1 MARATQ
7 NLTWAP
13 RSSEIAVEATH
24 DTGGTA
30 DEGRHLI
37 FGFFALC
44 MPALADLA
52 AGKQALKNGDYAT
65 ALKEFLP
72 LAEQGDAEAQFILG
86 SMYREDLGVPQ
97 DDKEAVRWYRLA
109 AEQGLALAQCNLGN
123 AYEKGHGAPQD
134 DKEAVR
140 SYRLAAEQGLA
151 LAQFNLGVAYE
162 EGHGVPQDGK
172 EAVRWYRLAA
182 EQGLALAQYNLGNM
196 YRDGHGV
203 PQDDKEAVRWYRLA
217 AEQGLA
223 DAQSVLGLAYATGHG
238 VPQDDKEAVRWFR
251 LALLRRSHI
260 IANRHRYIGKETSRR
275 WEQGDD
281 ISMVDFRCAEYRQGK
296 VIADEELIRQILK
309 FGIRR
314 TARAASVDSKTVM
327 LITHHERK
335 RQRKHT
341 VDILR

>member
-97 DDKEAVRWYRLA
+97 DD
-109 AEQGLALAQCNLGN
+109 
-123 AYEKGHGAPQD
+123 
-134 DKEAVR
+134 
-140 SYRLAAEQGLA
+140 
-151 LAQFNLGVAYE
+151 
-162 EGHGVPQDGK
+162 K